1 MLSWLKP
8 LLSSLQSRSQ
18 SAKRL
23 IPKELAVIRRPGSCK
38 LYAIAD
44 VRVARVHRLRRLEQ
58 RRTRTPGI
66 SQERFSYTGPSG
78 SVSRNQNCRSFI
90 ESYKRHRMWPGEH
103 SQDSTFRYRLGYMY
117 RIETK
122 DVISRKIPSSVSQ
135 PASKPKLLSHG
146 TGKLL
151 RPIGEHLNWR
161 HGGELEGNIQQESL
175 SVAGNIV
182 EVPGRAGQRTRGV
195 E

>member
-1 MLSWLKP
+1 M
-8 LLSSLQSRSQ
+8 LQSRNQ
-18 SAKRL
+18 CAKYL
-23 IPKELAVIRRPGSCK
+23 ILQKLIVFRRPWPCK
-38 LYAIAD
+38 LYAVSDGRA
-44 VRVARVHRLRRLEQ
+44 VRLSRLFRLE
-58 RRTRTPGI
+58 RRRRRTPGI
-66 SQERFSYTGPSG
+66 SQERLSYTGSSG